1 MVRVRLEPLLAML
14 VLGSAARKSYDKT
27 HLELRPAF
35 IRPCDL
41 DHNAIKAVAVAL
53 EWRGRTTVVFH
64 LNVTINRSVEKWPRG
79 IIVVEQCDQA
89 VSAATCS
96 TFRTFEFHDICI
108 LMMSAA
114 MPWAPIVASFQPK
127 MSCPIT
133 KGEYKLANGTL
144 AMDLLNTMSGPLRLE
159 GPVWRSRL
167 TAIDSRGDPHIC
179 ADAAGEFFRVRNRPK
194 SKGLKTTTSAPAA
207 AEKR

>member
-114 MPWAPIVASFQPK
+114 MPWAPI
-127 MSCPIT
+127 
-133 KGEYKLANGTL
+133 GEYKLANGTL